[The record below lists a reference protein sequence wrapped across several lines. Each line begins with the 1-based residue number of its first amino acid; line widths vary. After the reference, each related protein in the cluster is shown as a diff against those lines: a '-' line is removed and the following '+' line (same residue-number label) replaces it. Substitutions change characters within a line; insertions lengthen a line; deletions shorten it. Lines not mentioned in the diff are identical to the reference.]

1 MSALGLHMHAHTYTP
16 VPTQVKNV
24 HATDTCKKKKNRVA
38 MEMYVWS
45 LSVEKA
51 PQSFGYLQEIPCG
64 TSGYL
69 KSPKG
74 LLRLNRGRMERRD

>member
-1 MSALGLHMHAHTYTP
+1 MSSLGLHMHAHTYTP

-24 HATDTCKKKKNRVA
+24 HATDTCKKKKWVA
-38 MEMYVWS
+38 MEMHVWS

-64 TSGYL
+64 ISGYL

-74 LLRLNRGRMERRD
+74 LLRRNRGRIERRD